1 MSDDKRKVGV
11 GDRVEFMIT
20 ANDRETGQGTVC
32 RIRQHLADIEMDNG
46 ARITAWTFHVSKVEP
61 RKSEGD

>member
-1 MSDDKRKVGV
+1 
-11 GDRVEFMIT
+11 
-20 ANDRETGQGTVC
+20 
-32 RIRQHLADIEMDNG
+32 MDNG